1 MIFIIK
7 LCGLQIDIEKDEEI
21 KKYINIKNSTCTDP
35 ENIDELVN
43 NCKLRTAK
51 ISLHF
56 LTLTLNPI
64 ADVIYNCFDII
75 KEKDF
80 EKFKDFIINMFKL
93 LSNGYRKLRYISCI
107 ILSRFLESLYNEM
120 AKTKKLLKEKSK
132 VLENRQNSL
141 SNGTLTLLKNK
152 VQIINQLILLLKENL
167 IIKKIIDISKDIRV
181 IIADSLFKISK
192 KHFNLLFQDQKLIKF
207 YPFFLNDPSSIVTF
221 KYLQLLYEELSELS
235 KEEEEKSEEEE
246 NENSHQLKNNIKYS
260 EEEEE
265 NLKIIVKILSL
276 TRDSILKLCLKDDKN
291 IAKMSMRIIDLL
303 SFQKI
308 LEPKTVHQLL
318 PHLFNLKLELELIQ
332 LQMKKL

>member
-1 MIFIIK
+1 MVFIIK

-56 LTLTLNPI
+56 LISTLNPI

-120 AKTKKLLKEKSK
+120 AKTKKILKEKSK
-132 VLENRQNSL
+132 VLEI
-141 SNGTLTLLKNK
+141 G
-152 VQIINQLILLLKENL
+152 
-167 IIKKIIDISKDIRV
+167 
-181 IIADSLFKISK
+181 
-192 KHFNLLFQDQKLIKF
+192 
-207 YPFFLNDPSSIVTF
+207 
-221 KYLQLLYEELSELS
+221 
-235 KEEEEKSEEEE
+235 
-246 NENSHQLKNNIKYS
+246 
-260 EEEEE
+260 
-265 NLKIIVKILSL
+265 KILY
-276 TRDSILKLCLKDDKN
+276 
-291 IAKMSMRIIDLL
+291 
-303 SFQKI
+303 
-308 LEPKTVHQLL
+308 
-318 PHLFNLKLELELIQ
+318 
-332 LQMKKL
+332 QMVL